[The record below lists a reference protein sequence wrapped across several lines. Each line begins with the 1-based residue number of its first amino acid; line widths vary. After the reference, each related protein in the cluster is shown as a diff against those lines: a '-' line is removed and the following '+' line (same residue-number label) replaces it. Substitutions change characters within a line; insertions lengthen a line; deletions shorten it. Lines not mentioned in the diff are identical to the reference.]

1 MRPWP
6 LCLNHHWKLW
16 YFYFVWMVIGNCDI
30 KVSLCWIILNG
41 TPDEYFLR
49 FFFKGKKCSNAWG
62 EFWAS
67 MCCKFRTYNLNGSF
81 HPIHLSSVFSS
92 LKLYHSL
99 LHRREEADE
108 LEQLKYWTRDFLS
121 PFEVLQTS
129 VTRLDKWLAGFHTVA
144 LQISRFTLRQINE
157 ERVAQNSPF
166 NLLMLSLWL
175 NLRVLLKLRYWL
187 LPMVQFECCWN
198 SGHLGLVIWFRK
210 ELVTLSFMWTF

>member
-1 MRPWP
+1 MNNIEWDSWWT
-6 LCLNHHWKLW
+6 L
-16 YFYFVWMVIGNCDI
+16 
-30 KVSLCWIILNG
+30 
-41 TPDEYFLR
+41 
-49 FFFKGKKCSNAWG
+49 FFKGKKCSNAWG

-166 NLLMLSLWL
+166 NLLMLFLWL

-198 SGHLGLVIWFRK
+198 SGHLGLVI
-210 ELVTLSFMWTF
+210 LVQERARDIIFYVNFLKVQLAGRTTQVAEGSKSTILGAVCKFLLHMKK